1 MCVCVCVCVCVCI
14 QTKRGRSPAP
24 RMREWAPAVVQLL
37 IAANADLDFAQ
48 AEFLN
53 RNVALHDAAAKGHET
68 IVCMLVDAKLKL
80 TCAMRLE

>member
-1 MCVCVCVCVCVCI
+1 M
-14 QTKRGRSPAP
+14 
-24 RMREWAPAVVQLL
+24 QLL
-37 IAANADLDFAQ
+37 IAANADLDF